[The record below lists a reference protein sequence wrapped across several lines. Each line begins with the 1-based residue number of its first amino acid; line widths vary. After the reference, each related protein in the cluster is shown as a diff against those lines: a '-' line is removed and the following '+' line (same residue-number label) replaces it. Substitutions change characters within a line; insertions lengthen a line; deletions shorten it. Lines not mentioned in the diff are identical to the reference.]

1 MVKKRNIISF
11 EISEKTAGLWASVKS
26 NPKTQRGF
34 QAQVLRRLFENFLAD
49 FDNWGDITTLDEDIR
64 VKFSRYQRHHQEH
77 KGRMLQIETQ
87 RMIYWNAMETAFKE
101 TNVPILYVKWG
112 LDLMADYIGVIQ
124 SRVFE
129 QTEGELS
136 VPKELVN
143 EFILDKIEELE
154 ALGEMNH
161 IRCKEQMKEYGDK
174 SFVKV
179 DN

>member
-11 EISEKTAGLWASVKS
+11 EISEETAGLWASVKS
-26 NPKTQRGF
+26 NPKTHRGF

-49 FDNWGDITTLDEDIR
+49 FDNWNDITKLDEDIR
-64 VKFSRYQRHHQEH
+64 VKFSRYQKHHQEH

-87 RMIYWNAMETAFKE
+87 RMIYWNAMVNAFKE
-101 TNVPILYVKWG
+101 TNIPILYVKFE
-112 LDLMADYIGVIQ
+112 LDLMADYIEVLR

-136 VPKELVN
+136 LSKELVS

-154 ALGEMNH
+154 ASGEMNQ
-161 IRCKEQMKEYGDK
+161 IRCKEQMNDYGEESFCK
-174 SFVKV
+174 SR
-179 DN
+179 